1 MNEVREYANG
11 ENPNTGI
18 TKYKAGEGWIEVQFR
33 DGSVYRYTDE
43 SAGESNIRTMQ
54 VLAEAG
60 RQLNSF
66 INTNVR
72 QDYEAKL
79 W

>member
-1 MNEVREYANG
+1 MNEVREYGNG
-11 ENPNTGI
+11 TNENTGI

-43 SAGESNIRTMQ
+43 SAGESNIRTMH
-54 VLAEAG
+54 VLADAG

-72 QDYEAKL
+72 TRYEAKV